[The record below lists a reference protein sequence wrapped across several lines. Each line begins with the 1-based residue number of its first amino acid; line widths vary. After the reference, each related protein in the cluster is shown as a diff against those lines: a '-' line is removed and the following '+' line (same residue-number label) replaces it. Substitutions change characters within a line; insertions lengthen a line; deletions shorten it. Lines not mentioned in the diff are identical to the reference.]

1 MGFNPQDPAGGQDVR
16 DVLALLQKQRDL
28 EKAFVAEMT
37 GKPEPSSGWTP
48 SMTMFHIANWRER
61 LWNGL
66 TEAAAERPVNAP
78 PGNIDELNDGEMVGA
93 AGVSLADSAARSEA
107 ALTSIIAMW
116 ETMGDRPFNW
126 YIAETIGEAILRNSY
141 LHPRIHLADQ
151 FLERGEAGRS
161 DRLAEETVSDLRAA
175 EAPTRVLGAAIYNL
189 AAVRARQDRG
199 DEALALLDES
209 LAMREDLKAAA
220 AEDEDFA
227 SLRGSAHFRALIAP
241 TRPA

>member
-1 MGFNPQDPAGGQDVR
+1 
-16 DVLALLQKQRDL
+16 VLALLQKQQDL
-28 EKAFVAEMT
+28 EKAFVAEIA

-93 AGVSLADSAARSEA
+93 AGVSLADSAARADA
-107 ALTSIIAMW
+107 ALISIIAMW

-126 YIAETIGEAILRNSY
+126 YSVETVGEAILRNSY

-151 FLERGEAGRS
+151 FLERGEAERS
-161 DRLAEETVSDLRAA
+161 HRLTEETANELRGVD
-175 EAPTRVLGAAIYNL
+175 APGRVLGAALYNL
-189 AAVRARQDRG
+189 AAVRAAQLRT
-199 DEALALLDES
+199 DEALELLEES
-209 LAMREDLKAAA
+209 LAMREDLKPAAA
-220 AEDEDFA
+220 SDENFA
-227 SLRGSAHFRALIAP
+227 SLQGDSRFRAL
-241 TRPA
+241 TGS